1 MIKFELF
8 KNQDNYNN
16 ESKDLTKTNKCL
28 KDEMNRIVN
37 YYKTYPENLLLIFLI
52 MSTIYYILKIPLK
65 THLIQKGGGEGDR
78 EKFVESIFDI
88 VLNRSLLAKLKTQYP
103 LNSSFNY
110 LIIIPTYIFLAF
122 IVRPF
127 KYISYF
133 IIMLF
138 AISGSFLF
146 PFLIIGMG
154 LYYVLKKIVLNKK
167 PNF

>member
-1 MIKFELF
+1 MINLELF

-16 ESKDLTKTNKCL
+16 NYKDLTKTNKCL
-28 KDEMNRIVN
+28 KDEMNRIIN
-37 YYKTYPENLLLIFLI
+37 YYKNNPENLLLIFLI

-65 THLIQKGGGEGDR
+65 THLIQKGGEDNS
-78 EKFVESIFDI
+78 KFFDSIFDI
-88 VLNRSLLAKLKTQYP
+88 VLNRSLLEKLKTQYP
-103 LNSSFNY
+103 LNSAFNY

-133 IIMLF
+133 VIILF

-154 LYYVLKKIVLNKK
+154 LYYVLKKIILNKK